1 MEDERTRRGPRR
13 PLRLTDPQ
21 ARFLRHVWDYLA
33 TAQPGAHSDARLLA
47 LVCLLRAARTG
58 VANVTAQDV
67 RSLRVADPVATVSAL
82 TDTGWLKTTPSVV
95 LNSDPQTPARCGLP
109 EFVDNPWGIGQ
120 KVRTRV
126 SGWSTGTLAH
136 RSLRKKPTGVRL
148 AALYLTT
155 HAAPGGRVDF
165 TANHLIAACAL
176 DGVDELVS
184 CLGELVT
191 KGWLGDLPT
200 VTPTGVTAQLGET
213 VAPMAP
219 EPPEETSAS
228 PTPHPSNTGLTW
240 PELDAAGSVDERARI
255 LISGREA
262 VVAAWVRGFRD
273 EHHHGPNWAAVMAA
287 HDWPPHSH
295 HHGRAA
301 ETAFVL
307 LAEDGWLDGL
317 GRPYGLRPGPRLT
330 DQVDA
335 DD

>member
-1 MEDERTRRGPRR
+1 MEDESTRRGPRR
-13 PLRLTDPQ
+13 PLRLTAPQ
-21 ARFLRHVWDYLA
+21 AKFLRQVWEYLA
-33 TAQPGAHSDARLLA
+33 TTRPGADADARLLA

-58 VANVTAQDV
+58 VANVTSQDV
-67 RSLRVADPVATVSAL
+67 RSLRVADPETTVSAL
-82 TDTGWLKTTPSVV
+82 TETGWLKTTPSAV
-95 LNSDPQTPARCGLP
+95 LNSDAQTPAVCGLP
-109 EFVDNPWGIGQ
+109 EFVDNPWDVGA

-136 RSLRKKPTGVRL
+136 KALRKKSNGTRL

-155 HAAPGGRVDF
+155 YAAPGGGVDF

-191 KGWLGDLPT
+191 KGWLSDLPT
-200 VTPTGVTAQLGET
+200 VTATGVSAQLGEA

-219 EPPEETSAS
+219 EPPEEPSR
-228 PTPHPSNTGLTW
+228 PTEPRPVTADLTW
-240 PELDAAGSVDERARI
+240 PELDAVESVDERAKI
-255 LISGREA
+255 LVAGRESA
-262 VVAAWVRGFRD
+262 VAEWVQAFRA

-295 HHGRAA
+295 PHGRAA

-307 LAEDGWLDGL
+307 LAEEGWLDGL
-317 GRPYGLRPGPRLT
+317 GRPYGLRPGARFAAGSGT
-330 DQVDA
+330 DG
-335 DD
+335 